1 MRKIVALFV
10 IVTTIVGLR
19 AQTPADSIL
28 QTSAEADSAALQR
41 VEPIIIEPLFE
52 YPTAPDELK
61 TIQERADWLME
72 NLWKPFDFTKSSVS
86 QAALDHAFQVYVTPL
101 RWATPEVAEKQLD
114 ALIKTLSKYP
124 PMLLQ
129 FTKAAENNLFSDR
142 APMWVDGAYMK
153 FLDALM
159 ADKKIPELRKARYKE
174 ERKLLKNSLIGS
186 KLPVFDYVT
195 PIGEKGKLEFTTPYT
210 VVIFGD
216 PFCNECAMYKIAI
229 ESMPELA
236 SMIADEQLN
245 IYYIIPDGESVEDWQ
260 RQLARY
266 PSAWKRGAG
275 VELDAVYDLRQQ
287 PSVYLLGADGT
298 IINKFMTSEALKNY
312 LVTNRPQNTTEKQQ

>member
-72 NLWKPFDFTKSSVS
+72 NFWKPFDFTKSSVS

-216 PFCNECAMYKIAI
+216 PQRVCN
-229 ESMPELA
+229 
-236 SMIADEQLN
+236 
-245 IYYIIPDGESVEDWQ
+245 V
-260 RQLARY
+260 
-266 PSAWKRGAG
+266 
-275 VELDAVYDLRQQ
+275 
-287 PSVYLLGADGT
+287 
-298 IINKFMTSEALKNY
+298 
-312 LVTNRPQNTTEKQQ
+312 

>member
-1 MRKIVALFV
+1 M
-10 IVTTIVGLR
+10 
-19 AQTPADSIL
+19 
-28 QTSAEADSAALQR
+28 
-41 VEPIIIEPLFE
+41 
-52 YPTAPDELK
+52 
-61 TIQERADWLME
+61 
-72 NLWKPFDFTKSSVS
+72 
-86 QAALDHAFQVYVTPL
+86 
-101 RWATPEVAEKQLD
+101 
-114 ALIKTLSKYP
+114 
-124 PMLLQ
+124 
-129 FTKAAENNLFSDR
+129 
-142 APMWVDGAYMK
+142 
-153 FLDALM
+153 
-159 ADKKIPELRKARYKE
+159 
-174 ERKLLKNSLIGS
+174 LKNSLIGS